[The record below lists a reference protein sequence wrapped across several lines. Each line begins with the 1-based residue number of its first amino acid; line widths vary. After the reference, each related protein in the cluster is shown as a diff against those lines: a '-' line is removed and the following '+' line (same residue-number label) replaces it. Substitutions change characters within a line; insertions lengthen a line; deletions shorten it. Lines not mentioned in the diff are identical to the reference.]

1 VLLEVFELVLLDV
14 LDEVFELVLDEVFE
28 LVLDEVFELVLDE
41 VFELVLLEEFP
52 ATLKLPSCLATGA
65 FSKSRPACEAAC
77 APTAPAAKI
86 AAEASVVIVIL
97 FIKILHR
104 CDRNACG
111 HQHNGRRWCIF
122 PATICERYDER
133 RCGQWRRFAVTQS
146 VVSPLELDS

>member
-1 VLLEVFELVLLDV
+1 MLLDVFELVLLDV
-14 LDEVFELVLDEVFE
+14 LDEEFELVLDDEFE

-65 FSKSRPACEAAC
+65 FSTSKPVRAAAC

-97 FIKILHR
+97 FIKSLHR

-111 HQHNGRRWCIF
+111 HQHNGVRWHLF
-122 PATICERYDER
+122 PTFICERYDER
-133 RCGQWRRFAVTQS
+133 RCGHWRPFAVTQS